1 MDVDHFNRNAMQY
14 IFRLDSFLR
23 PYRTKAFLALALL
36 ATLVVLDLAIPRLIQ
51 RIIDQGI
58 HGHDQALVLK
68 TGLEML
74 GISLLSMC
82 IAVGNNIL
90 SVRVGEGM
98 ARDLREAIF
107 VKIQSLSFG
116 NLDNLKTGQLMV
128 RMTSDTSAVQRL
140 VQMSLRI
147 GTRAPLLMLGSL
159 ALMVNTSRSLAL
171 TLAPLLVVTLAI
183 IVFFMFRMEPLF
195 RLVQQ
200 KFDRLNT
207 ILQENVAGVRLV
219 KAFVRG
225 AFETGRFGKAN
236 EEFTTHSTR
245 VARFLA
251 VMSPALTICVNI
263 GIVIVIWAGGMQK
276 IHGGLTVG
284 QIVAFTNYLLT
295 TMTPLLMM
303 SRLTNVWAQGM
314 ASSARI
320 YQVLDTVP
328 EVTDREDVLT
338 PGDEPSGSIVFED
351 VVFHYGGSREEPAL
365 SGINLDIASGETVAI
380 LGATGSGKTTLVN
393 LVPRFYD
400 VTSGRILL
408 DGIDI
413 RRLRQD
419 VLLSRLAVVP
429 QETVLFSGSVRDNIR
444 YGVPE
449 ATENDVIE
457 AARAAQAHDFICRL
471 PQGYDTHVEERGV
484 NLSGGQKQRIA
495 IARALLAKPRILILD
510 DSTSSVDAETESLI
524 HGALE
529 RQTIKQTRLM
539 VAQRISTVLAADRI
553 VVIDRGRIVAEGK
566 HRDLLR
572 TSRIY
577 QEIYDSQ
584 LGGGNDL
591 ADYTIVP
598 GTEGRR

>member
-1 MDVDHFNRNAMQY
+1 MASFPGKVMQY
-14 IFRLDSFLR
+14 VVRLKSFLG
-23 PYRTKAFLALALL
+23 PYRTKAFLALILL
-36 ATLVVLDLAIPRLIQ
+36 ATLVSLDLAIPRLIQ

-58 HGHDQALVLK
+58 HRHDQALVIK
-68 TGLEML
+68 TGLLML
-74 GISLLSMC
+74 GISLVSMC

-98 ARDLREAIF
+98 ARDLREAVF
-107 VKIQSLSFG
+107 LKIQTLSFG

-159 ALMVNTSRSLAL
+159 ILMVNTSRSLAL

-183 IVFFMFRMEPLF
+183 IVFFMFWMEPLF
-195 RLVQQ
+195 ALVQQ

-207 ILQENVAGVRLV
+207 ILHENVAGVRLV
-219 KAFVRG
+219 KAFVRAG
-225 AFETGRFGKAN
+225 FETKRFGEAN
-236 EEFTTHSTR
+236 KEFTVYSTR

-251 VMSPALTICVNI
+251 VMSPALAICVNI
-263 GIVIVIWAGGMQK
+263 GMVVVIWAGGIQTER
-276 IHGGLTVG
+276 GGLTVG

-314 ASSARI
+314 ASAGRI

-328 EVTDREDVLT
+328 EVSDREDAQDIDAD
-338 PGDEPSGSIVFED
+338 PRGGIVFED
-351 VVFHYGGSREEPAL
+351 VVFRYGGHREEPAL
-365 SGINLDIASGETVAI
+365 AGINLTVAPGEMVAI
-380 LGATGSGKTTLVN
+380 LGATGSGKSTLIN

-400 VTSGRILL
+400 VTAGRILL
-408 DGIDI
+408 DGKDI
-413 RRLRQD
+413 RNLRQD
-419 VLLSRLAVVP
+419 ALLSQIAMVP
-429 QETVLFSGSVRDNIR
+429 QETILFSGSVHDNIS
-444 YGVPE
+444 YGVPKAGRAVVE
-449 ATENDVIE
+449 E
-457 AARAAQAHDFICRL
+457 AAKAAQAHDFIL
-471 PQGYDTHVEERGV
+471 QLSEGYETRIEERGV

-495 IARALLAKPRILILD
+495 IARALLTKPRILILD
-510 DSTSSVDAETESLI
+510 DSTSSVDAETESRI
-524 HGALE
+524 HQALE
-529 RQTIKQTRLM
+529 RLETRPTRLM
-539 VAQRISTVLAADRI
+539 VAQRISTVLTADRI
-553 VVIDRGRIVAEGK
+553 IVIDHGRIVAEGK

-584 LGGGNDL
+584 LGGGNGL
-591 ADYTIVP
+591 AEEDISRQ
-598 GTEGRR
+598 TEKLR

>member
-1 MDVDHFNRNAMQY
+1 MEVDHTTRNTMQY

-23 PYRTKAFLALALL
+23 PYRIKAFSALALL

-58 HGHDQALVLK
+58 QRHDQVLVIK
-68 TGLEML
+68 TGLVML

-98 ARDLREAIF
+98 ARDVREALF

-116 NLDNLKTGQLMV
+116 NLDKLKTGQLMV
-128 RMTSDTSAVQRL
+128 RMTSDNSAVQRL
-140 VQMSLRI
+140 VLMSLRI

-159 ALMVNTSRSLAL
+159 VLMVNTSRSLAL
-171 TLAPLLVVTLAI
+171 SLAPLLVVTLAI

-207 ILQENVAGVRLV
+207 ILQENVAGVRLI
-219 KAFVRG
+219 KAFVRA
-225 AFETGRFGKAN
+225 AFETRRFGKAN
-236 EEFTTHSTR
+236 EEFTVNSTR

-251 VMSPALTICVNI
+251 VMSPALTICVNL
-263 GIVIVIWAGGMQK
+263 GIVIVIWAGGIQK
-276 IHGGLTVG
+276 IYGGLTVG

-314 ASSARI
+314 ASTARI
-320 YQVLDTVP
+320 YQVLDAVP
-328 EVTDREDVLT
+328 EITDTEDALILC
-338 PGDEPSGSIVFED
+338 DDAPSRIVFED
-351 VVFHYGGSREEPAL
+351 VVFRYGKSREEPAL
-365 SGINLDIASGETVAI
+365 SRINLEIASGETVAI

-400 VTSGRILL
+400 VTSGRLLL
-408 DGIDI
+408 DDIDI

-419 VLLSRLAVVP
+419 DLLSRIAVVP
-429 QETVLFSGSVRDNIR
+429 QETVLFSGSVEDNIR

-449 ATENDVIE
+449 ATKKNVIE
-457 AARAAQAHDFICRL
+457 AAQAAQAHDFICRL
-471 PQGYDTHVEERGV
+471 PQGYDTHIEERGV

-495 IARALLAKPRILILD
+495 IARALLAKPKILIMD

-524 HGALE
+524 HRALE
-529 RQTIKQTRLM
+529 RQTFKQTRLM
-539 VAQRISTVLAADRI
+539 VAQRISTVLTADRI
-553 VVIDRGRIVAEGK
+553 VVIDQGWIVAEGK

-572 TSRIY
+572 TSKIY

-584 LGGGNDL
+584 LGGGNGL
-591 ADYTIVP
+591 ADNMIAP
-598 GTEGRR
+598 GPEGRR